1 MVITLNIYPAIDILG
16 GKAVRLTRGDYASGE
31 VFSND
36 PVEILK
42 SFKEKGAS
50 FLHVVDLDGAKD
62 GSLANFDTVRRLGEE
77 GGIFME
83 IGGGIRN
90 EERVKSYLDL
100 GAGRVILG
108 TAAIRDFSFAEKMAV
123 RYPGKI
129 AVGVDAKDGFV
140 AVDGW
145 KTVTDTDAYLF
156 CERCAAAGINKVIFT
171 DIATDG
177 AMAGTNMEAF
187 RRLSTVKGLGV
198 IASGGIS
205 DENEL
210 RALRALGIYGAIL
223 GKALYKG
230 LIDLERAVQ
239 IGRGEL

>member
-1 MVITLNIYPAIDILG
+1 MDIYPAIDILG
-16 GKAVRLTRGDYASGE
+16 GKAVRLTRGDYTTGE
-31 VFSND
+31 VFADNPSE
-36 PVEILK
+36 VLEG
-42 SFKEKGAS
+42 FKNQGAQ

-62 GSLANFDTVRRLGEE
+62 GSLANFATIRKLAEA
-77 GGIFME
+77 GGVFLE
-83 IGGGIRN
+83 VGGGIRN

-100 GAGRVILG
+100 GVGRVILG
-108 TAAIRDFSFAEKMAV
+108 TAAIRNFAFAERMAAK
-123 RYPGKI
+123 YPGRI

-145 KTVTDTDAYLF
+145 KTVTDIDAYLF
-156 CERCAAAGINKVIFT
+156 CKRCADAGVDKVIFT

-187 RRLSTVKGLGV
+187 QKLTQIKGLGV

-205 DENEL
+205 DEEEL
-210 RALRALGIYGAIL
+210 RALRLLSVSGAIL
-223 GKALYKG
+223 GKAIYKG
-230 LIDLERAVQ
+230 LIDLSRAVQ